1 MIACFPPAPKQVVE
15 DTGMSFKLL
24 ADTIASYKT
33 LSDSEKPEGEANVIQ
48 TWVKQQSKIAALNL
62 APYYKSWGWPITAA
76 TESELAGLPAY
87 IISPSP
93 PPSPPSPPSPSP
105 PPPPPR
111 PPLPP
116 LAASTMTLADYQA
129 LAGGVGTVATES
141 YYASRHYLS
150 GHAMA
155 VVVLNTSQAAV
166 VSATTYGLGRVVH
179 FGHEGMLT
187 TCCGASGLPRLVLNA
202 AKWAAGNR
210 TTVRVGQVA
219 ADWMEQVVS
228 SLVNQVG
235 NAC

>member
-1 MIACFPPAPKQVVE
+1 MQVPALLWAVLAC
-15 DTGMSFKLL
+15 
-24 ADTIASYKT
+24 
-33 LSDSEKPEGEANVIQ
+33 
-48 TWVKQQSKIAALNL
+48 AAL
-62 APYYKSWGWPITAA
+62 G
-76 TESELAGLPAY
+76 
-87 IISPSP
+87 
-93 PPSPPSPPSPSP
+93 
-105 PPPPPR
+105 
-111 PPLPP
+111 
-116 LAASTMTLADYQA
+116 AASALNLADYQA
-129 LAGGVGTVATES
+129 LAAGVGTVATGS
-141 YYASRHYLS
+141 FYASRQDLS
-150 GHAMA
+150 GPSIA
-155 VVVLNTSQAAV
+155 VAVLPTSQAAV